1 MTDKKGISHN
11 LRPIMFL
18 LEVQGTE
25 LKSNS
30 KVIGRPSYLVHTYE
44 FIENKISCDLFYS

>member
-1 MTDKKGISHN
+1 MKDKKGISHN
-11 LRPIMFL
+11 LGSILFP

-30 KVIGRPSYLVHTYE
+30 KVKGRPSYLIHT
-44 FIENKISCDLFYS
+44 L